1 MKTNTFASTS
11 TSIPARLRMR
21 ALAMRFVAWFQYPEV
36 SMENLEEWQKGQVL
50 EDEHTAKL
58 LISGVVFV
66 HLALAIVLLFVRR

>member
-11 TSIPARLRMR
+11 TSNPARLRMR

-36 SMENLEEWQKGQVL
+36 SVETFEEWQKGQVL

-58 LISGVVFV
+58 LVTGIIIV
-66 HLALAIVLLFVRR
+66 HLGLAVVLALSRC